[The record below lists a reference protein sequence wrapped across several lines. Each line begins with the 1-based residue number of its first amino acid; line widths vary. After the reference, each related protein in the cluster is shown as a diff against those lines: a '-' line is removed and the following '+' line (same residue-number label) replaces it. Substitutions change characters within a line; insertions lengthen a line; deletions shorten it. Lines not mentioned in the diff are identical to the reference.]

1 LSLLGTI
8 EEQTIFGFT
17 GRINILHRTSGQFL
31 GLILIADGEIVD
43 CSYSGLK
50 TDKALY
56 LALFDDMEHTP
67 LKFIVEPEV
76 VLDSQKEFRLSFEDF
91 KGNSQR
97 LYQKHRE
104 SKSLKPPLDLKLILD
119 GDFISRGKEIS
130 GEEFS
135 VMSVLTE
142 YSRVSDIY
150 SKSDLYDFEVTQ
162 ALVSLRKK
170 GAIKVFKNK
179 N

>member
-17 GRINILHRTSGQFL
+17 GRINILHRSTGQFL
-31 GLILIADGEIVD
+31 GLVLIAEGEIVD

-56 LALFDDMEHTP
+56 QALFDDMEHTP
-67 LKFIVEPEV
+67 LKFIAEPEV
-76 VLDSQKEFRLSFEDF
+76 VLDSQRKIHLSFEDF
-91 KGNSQR
+91 KANSQH
-97 LYQKHRE
+97 LYRKHRE
-104 SKSLKPPLDLKLILD
+104 SKSLKPPLNLKLILS
-119 GDFISRGKEIS
+119 GDFISRGDEVSK
-130 GEEFS
+130 EEFT

-142 YSRVSDIY
+142 YSRVADIY
-150 SKSDLYDFEVTQ
+150 SNSDLYDFEVTQ

-170 GAIKVFKNK
+170 GAIKVVKNK